1 MQYMLL
7 IYTNEGPLS
16 KQKPEDY
23 QKGMEGHRALMEET
37 AQRGILVSANPLR
50 PSVTAKTIRTES
62 SGTQTITDG
71 PFTETKEQLAGYY
84 LLECKD
90 IDEAL
95 AYAARIPTRCA
106 GGGVGAVEVRPLLPF
121 TEIQQ
126 YFETLCAEQS
136 A

>member
-16 KQKPEDY
+16 NRTPEDF
-23 QKGMEGHRALMEET
+23 QKGMDGHRALMEET
-37 AQRGILVSANPLR
+37 SRRGILVSANPLR
-50 PSVTAKTIRTES
+50 PSVTAKTVRTES
-62 SGTQTITDG
+62 SGRQSITDG

-95 AYAARIPTRCA
+95 AYAARIPTQCA

-121 TEIQQ
+121 AEIQQ
-126 YFETLCAEQS
+126 YFENLCAQQP

>member
-7 IYTNEGPLS
+7 IYGAEGSVATQSPD
-16 KQKPEDY
+16 DY
-23 QKGMEGHRALMEET
+23 KTGMNAHRSLMEET
-37 AQRGILVSANPLR
+37 ARRGILVSANPLR
-50 PSVTAKTIRTES
+50 PSVTAKTVRTES
-62 SGTQTITDG
+62 GKQTITDG

-95 AYAARIPTRCA
+95 AYAARIPMRCA
-106 GGGVGAVEVRPLLPF
+106 NGGVGAVEVRPLLPF
-121 TEIQQ
+121 AEIQQ
-126 YFETLCAEQS
+126 YFETLCTEQN

>member
-7 IYTNEGPLS
+7 IYGEGPMS
-16 KQKPEDY
+16 NRSPEDF
-23 QKGMEGHRALMEET
+23 QKGMQAHRALMEET
-37 AQRGILVSANPLR
+37 TKRGILLSANPLR
-50 PSVTAKTIRTES
+50 PSVTAKTVRTES
-62 SGTQTITDG
+62 SGKQTVTDG

-95 AYAARIPTRCA
+95 AYAARIPVRCA
-106 GGGVGAVEVRPLLPF
+106 GGNVGGVEVRPLLPF
-121 TEIQQ
+121 VEIQQ